1 MTNILLKDN
10 RYLNENLKE
19 YLKSFT
25 PKEKLEEPSKMAEII
40 LNMKNRMYYDQVNF
54 DEIYDKFEKGSGAN
68 LTLNCIK
75 DYEAELQNR
84 NIIDFPMLESKFLNK
99 LKNHKLDIFL
109 DSIKIILIDEYQDTN
124 LIQEDIYFTIAQ
136 SALKNNGSITVVGD
150 DDQSLYRF
158 RGATVD
164 LFTNFKKRAHDKLG
178 IDVKEI
184 NLRTNYRSSENIISH
199 CNHFVELDKEY
210 QKARVDEKP
219 KIIAPD
225 FDKDKIPVLGMFRNN
240 PEMLAKDLTHLINN
254 LINNGETSLKIRRVL
269 NKDYYNTLNGNSNL
283 QIINKQ
289 KQNNAK
295 KAKI

>member
-1 MTNILLKDN
+1 MT
-10 RYLNENLKE
+10 
-19 YLKSFT
+19 
-25 PKEKLEEPSKMAEII
+25 
-40 LNMKNRMYYDQVNF
+40 
-54 DEIYDKFEKGSGAN
+54 
-68 LTLNCIK
+68 
-75 DYEAELQNR
+75 
-84 NIIDFPMLESKFLNK
+84 
-99 LKNHKLDIFL
+99 
-109 DSIKIILIDEYQDTN
+109 
-124 LIQEDIYFTIAQ
+124 
-136 SALKNNGSITVVGD
+136 
-150 DDQSLYRF
+150 SLYRF

-240 PEMLAKDLTHLINN
+240 PEMLAKDLTQLINN

-269 NKDYYNTLNGNSNL
+269 NKDYYDTLNGNSNL

-295 KAKI
+295 KKQKFRKYYIEIR